1 MAVATSI
8 IDVNNGNAG
17 WTKANVMDALETA
30 FTQLGFN
37 AGTEVTGV
45 PQACITPTGNHAV
58 VGSVETDWDQ
68 ASNGDAAP
76 DIGDW
81 SGSKLHR
88 FTVEEVGSEYRV
100 LKQAEHET
108 YAPYHFGV
116 LDATTNEVTA
126 TRHGFTTGDSVRYL
140 PGETDSAYAIGD
152 LNPDTLVYIIVTGRD
167 KFKVATSAANAA
179 ADTEITLDSVASS
192 GKTFPV
198 VWQQEVSAEND
209 YINPTLKIYQG
220 DEIEL
225 VSDAGNSTNIT
236 ICADTA
242 TFNTNQRVVIGDS
255 VYGSYPYDSYSSRA
269 NPTNI
274 SCVPGATLKWE
285 TATWP
290 QTETERTV
298 PLELQNPSVQDVP
311 GEAGNG
317 ICNYIYCSETTSTAI
332 GAIEILPSHISY
344 NGARYPYWKY
354 TVPASGSRSELKL
367 RVWRYGYSN
376 GKVANVTIHSV
387 GSGWSNNEVFTI
399 PGELVGGTATTGDIR
414 FGVRSPETSSG
425 GNDGTAT
432 LTVTT
437 LGGGSSMFQK
447 HKDGNFGILKVLNDA
462 TKKYSHTYY
471 SFLLKSQNTSSWR
484 FYVKCGNGWDWLN
497 YPGTSSDENY
507 GQEFGEFSGYE
518 GLDKQKSY
526 ESLEENGEVID
537 ISVNS
542 TPTSYPLQIR
552 TYRAQAPQDT
562 NFAVIQFCSI
572 VNSVVQ
578 PYATFNLPI
587 GSNHGSGV
595 FDLDD
600 VFLAGLV
607 TYGGSGRDLEIKTIM
622 PGWTNSSSDTGPA
635 HEPVEDQSM
644 ARSAYYG
651 YMRVNGV
658 NAYNNSVTDKYSH
671 NIDANTHDVRTI
683 YYRNSTYDGYDGQ
696 YVSSNADWFKPIKTI
711 PQSAKMI
718 PCPYYLP
725 DDFVIL
731 QVSTTPGLTDFR
743 PGDTITVSGSEVYT
757 VVYPVYETQQN
768 GLDGITN
775 NSTMGTLF
783 LARTT

>member
-45 PQACITPTGNHAV
+45 PQACISPTGTHAV
-58 VGSVETDWDQ
+58 VGSVDGDWDQ

-81 SGSKLHR
+81 GGSQTQY

-100 LKQAEHET
+100 LKQVQRSN
-108 YAPYHFGV
+108 YAPYYNAL
-116 LDATTNEVTA
+116 LDVTTNEVKA
-126 TRHGFTTGDSVRYL
+126 TRHGFSTGDSVRYL
-140 PGETDSAYAIGD
+140 PGETDAAYGIGD
-152 LNPDTLVYIIVTGRD
+152 LAPDTLVYVIVTGRD
-167 KFKVATSAANAA
+167 SFKVATSAANAA
-179 ADTEITLDSVASS
+179 TGTEITLDSYASVKVFS
-192 GKTFPV
+192 V
-198 VWQQEVSAEND
+198 VWQQEAVTATD

-220 DEIEL
+220 DTIEL

-242 TFNTNQRVVIGDS
+242 TFNTNQRVVIGDPDF
-255 VYGSYPYDSYSSRA
+255 GSYPYETYSNRS

-274 SCVPGATLKWE
+274 SCVPGAILTWA
-285 TATWP
+285 TQTWP
-290 QTETERTV
+290 QTETERTI
-298 PLELQNPSVQDVP
+298 PLELVNPSYQDIP

-332 GAIEILPSHISY
+332 GAIELLPSHISY
-344 NGARYPYWKY
+344 TGERYPYWKY

-367 RVWRYGYSN
+367 RVWRYGYNN
-376 GKVANVTIHSV
+376 GKVGNVTIHSI
-387 GSGWSNNEVFTI
+387 GSGWSDNEVFTI

-432 LTVTT
+432 LTTT
-437 LGGGSSMFQK
+437 TFGGGSSMHQK

-471 SFLLKSQNTSSWR
+471 SFLLREYNTSSWR
-484 FYVKCGNGWDWLN
+484 MYVKCGNGWDWLN
-497 YPGTSSDENY
+497 YPGTSSDQSY
-507 GQEFGEFSGYE
+507 GSEFGKFSGYK
-518 GLDKQKSY
+518 GLDKQDSDD
-526 ESLEENGEVID
+526 LDEEGEVLY
-537 ISVNS
+537 ISVDS

-572 VNSVVQ
+572 VNTVVQ

-587 GSNHGSGV
+587 GSTHGSGV

-600 VFLAGLV
+600 VFLGGIV
-607 TYGGSGRDLEIKTIM
+607 TYSGSGRHLDIKTVM
-622 PGWTNSSSDTGPA
+622 PGWTSSSSDTGPA
-635 HEPVEDQSM
+635 HEPVDNYSM

-651 YMRVNGV
+651 YMRVSGAS
-658 NAYNNSVTDKYSH
+658 AYNNSVTDTYSH
-671 NIDANTHDVRTI
+671 NIDDTSHDVRTI
-683 YYRNSTYDGYDGQ
+683 YYRNSTYDGNDGQ

-731 QVSTTPGLTDFR
+731 QVSTTPGLTSFR

-768 GLDGITN
+768 GLDGVNN